1 MNPSE
6 GLGQELRRLR
16 QGEGLTLR
24 RLADAVGV
32 SAAHLSDLEHN
43 RRRPSDALLRKIART
58 LGRAGATYENLEQ
71 LSTGMDSD
79 LREWVATTPG
89 VRRLLRMVKESGQD
103 PLEILPALQKVLARK
118 TTGR

>member
-1 MNPSE
+1 MKPSE
-6 GLGQELRRLR
+6 DLGQELRRLR
-16 QGEGLTLR
+16 QEEGLTLR

-58 LGRAGATYENLEQ
+58 LRRTGANYERLEQ
-71 LSTGMDSD
+71 LSTGMDPD

-89 VRRLLRMVKESGQD
+89 VRRLLRAVKESGMD
-103 PLEILPALQKVLARK
+103 PLEILPKFERILARK
-118 TTGR
+118 RAAG